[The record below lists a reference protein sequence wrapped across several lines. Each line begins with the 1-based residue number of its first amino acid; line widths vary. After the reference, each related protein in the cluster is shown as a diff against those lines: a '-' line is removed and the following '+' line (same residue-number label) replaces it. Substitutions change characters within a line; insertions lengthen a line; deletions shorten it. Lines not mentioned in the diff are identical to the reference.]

1 MTPEF
6 MLTTLIVVA
15 SPGAGALFTIAA
27 GIARGWRASLVAA
40 FACTLGIVPHV
51 IAAVTGLAAIMHASA
66 LAFSIVKWFG
76 VVYLLYLAWKTF
88 RDQSMFDVQTG
99 TTQTSTLRVIGSG
112 VLVNTLN
119 PKLTI
124 FFFAFLPQFV
134 APGSADAVASM
145 IWLSAIF
152 MAVTL
157 VSSASTACSPRRCGD
172 RSSHGLEWFPG
183 SAAASA
189 RPTSSSPDGSPCSH
203 ADLGF
208 LGGFGRTRG
217 ASFQCRATD
226 FQPLPVL
233 WNRHSRTR
241 RSSER
246 TPVTGVTP
254 ACFRSQTCR
263 PNRRHG

>member
-157 VSSASTACSPRRCGD
+157 VVFSVYGV
-172 RSSHGLEWFPG
+172 F
-183 SAAASA
+183 AAALRRQVIS
-189 RPTSSSPDGSPCSH
+189 RPRVVS
-203 ADLGF
+203 
-208 LGGFGRTRG
+208 
-217 ASFQCRATD
+217 
-226 FQPLPVL
+226 
-233 WNRHSRTR
+233 WIR
-241 RSSER
+241 RSFGATYLVLAGRLAVQSR
-246 TPVTGVTP
+246 
-254 ACFRSQTCR
+254 
-263 PNRRHG
+263 

>member
-27 GIARGWRASLVAA
+27 GVARGWRASLVAA
-40 FACTLGIVPHV
+40 LACTLGIVPHV

-76 VVYLLYLAWKTF
+76 VAYLLYLAWRTF
-88 RDQSMFDVQTG
+88 RDKSMFQVETG
-99 TTQTSTLRVIGSG
+99 STQTSTLRVIGSG
-112 VLVNTLN
+112 ILVNTLN

-157 VSSASTACSPRRCGD
+157 VVFSAYGV
-172 RSSHGLEWFPG
+172 F
-183 SAAASA
+183 AAALRRQVVS
-189 RPTSSSPDGSPCSH
+189 RPRVI
-203 ADLGF
+203 A
-208 LGGFGRTRG
+208 
-217 ASFQCRATD
+217 
-226 FQPLPVL
+226 
-233 WNRHSRTR
+233 WIR
-241 RSSER
+241 RSFGATYLVLAGRLAVQSR
-246 TPVTGVTP
+246 
-254 ACFRSQTCR
+254 
-263 PNRRHG
+263 

>member
-88 RDQSMFDVQTG
+88 RDQSMFDVETG
-99 TTQTSTLRVIGSG
+99 STQTSTLRVIGSG

-134 APGSADAVASM
+134 APGTADAVASM

-157 VSSASTACSPRRCGD
+157 VVFSVYGV
-172 RSSHGLEWFPG
+172 F
-183 SAAASA
+183 AAALRRQVIS
-189 RPTSSSPDGSPCSH
+189 RPRVVS
-203 ADLGF
+203 
-208 LGGFGRTRG
+208 
-217 ASFQCRATD
+217 
-226 FQPLPVL
+226 
-233 WNRHSRTR
+233 WIR
-241 RSSER
+241 RSFGATYLVLAGRLAMQSR
-246 TPVTGVTP
+246 
-254 ACFRSQTCR
+254 
-263 PNRRHG
+263 